1 MDVILNNPYFQVI
14 VGLVLLVYGGK
25 YLVKGGVS
33 IARKFKISTLVVG
46 VTVIAFGTSAPELL
60 VSLQA
65 AVGGHPE
72 IAVGNVLGSN
82 IANIAL
88 VLALTGIILPLPVKK
103 ATIRFDWPVMM
114 FACLLFWFFVQNN
127 ILQFYEGLTFVLLLT
142 AYLWWS
148 VYNSRKKTKESGEEI
163 PKPEYTIL
171 VSVIILVIA
180 CIGLAYGADSL
191 VKGASQIARSFGVS
205 ERVISITLI
214 AFGTSVPELSTSII
228 AAVRGETDIS
238 VGNIIGSN
246 IFNVFAV
253 LGITSTVK
261 EIPVNAETFGF
272 DTKIMLGICLL
283 LFLFILPI
291 KGKSIFR
298 RYAGVLLFL
307 GYGFYIFMLFAK

>member
-1 MDVILNNPYFQVI
+1 MDVILNNPYFQV
-14 VGLVLLVYGGK
+14 VLGLILLVYGGDF
-25 YLVKGGVS
+25 LVKGGVS

-65 AVGGHPE
+65 AIGGHPE

-103 ATIRFDWPVMM
+103 TTIRFDWPVMM

-127 ILQFYEGLTFVLLLT
+127 ILQFHEGLIFILLLVS
-142 AYLWWS
+142 YLWWS
-148 VYNSRKKTKESGEEI
+148 VYSSRKKVKETGEEI
-163 PKPEYTIL
+163 PKPKYSVFVSIL
-171 VSVIILVIA
+171 ILLIA
-180 CIGLAYGADSL
+180 CVALAYGASSL
-191 VKGASQIARSFGVS
+191 VDGASQIARGFGVS

-228 AAVRGETDIS
+228 AALKGETDIS

-261 EIPVNAETFGF
+261 DIPVNAETFGF

-298 RYAGVLLFL
+298 RYSGVLLFL
-307 GYGFYIFMLFAK
+307 LYGFYIFMLFAK